1 MIQFHY
7 QTDFKLS
14 SEEEYTTWVLRVL
27 EAYGKSPGDLNYIF
41 CTDEHLLGINQQ
53 YLEHDYYTDIITFP
67 YNEGDTIQGDIFIS
81 VERVADNAL
90 EYEVSFETE
99 LKRVMIH
106 GVLHLLG
113 YGDKGEREA
122 LEMRRRED
130 GAIEMFHVK
139 H

>member
-27 EAYGKSPGDLNYIF
+27 ETYGKSPGDLNYIF
-41 CTDEHLLGINQQ
+41 CTDEHLLGINQE
-53 YLEHDYYTDIITFP
+53 YLKHDYYTDIITFP

-81 VERVADNAL
+81 IERVADNAL

-113 YGDKGEREA
+113 YGDKDEREA